1 MTNVSESQH
10 SVLAAAQRNCST
22 AQGRSRVA
30 RWLHERAVLRGL
42 VIALMLPSCVIPP
55 SLDPDTRD
63 AGANSAPAIISVRA
77 DNIVPMEE
85 YRTYTFERGLGTLN
99 LTVHDTDVT
108 DTLTCKVFVN
118 YNNPD
123 KVPAR
128 ATSEAAGTT
137 VQRSCT
143 LALGG
148 LCQSD
153 DIGAATPRLMQ
164 VLVFDKEVLENGEE
178 PLYQAMALGGLSTSR
193 TYFLR
198 CVEPQQ

>member
-1 MTNVSESQH
+1 MARSLH
-10 SVLAAAQRNCST
+10 
-22 AQGRSRVA
+22 GRE
-30 RWLHERAVLRGL
+30 LLRAL
-42 VIALMLPSCVIPP
+42 VITSMLASCVIPP
-55 SLDPDTRD
+55 SLSPDTTD

-128 ATSEAAGTT
+128 ASIEAAGST

-143 LALGG
+143 LGLEG
-148 LCQSD
+148 LCQSA

-164 VLVFDKEVLENGEE
+164 VLVFDREVLENGEE
-178 PLYQAMALGGLSTSR
+178 PLYQAMSLGGLSTSR